1 MQTRLKP
8 LPTGTAASGRHGL
21 TRQLGWPHLLALGVG
36 AIVGTG
42 IYTLIGVGAAR
53 AGPGIVLAFA
63 LAGGVCALAAL
74 AYAELGSMVHE
85 SGGAYS
91 YTYIGLGE
99 IPAWFVG
106 WSLVLEYSVA
116 CAAVGV
122 GWSAYVVSA
131 LASAGINLP
140 VAITAG
146 PHAGGVVNVPAVL
159 AVLAVAAMLMRG
171 MRDSARLNN
180 ILVAVKLSAL
190 ALFVVLALM
199 AFNAENFD
207 PFLPFGFFAQEIGCE
222 TRGLMTA
229 AAIVFFTFFGFDA
242 VATAAEEAKRPERD
256 VAIGIVGSILVC
268 TVIYMVVAAAA
279 VGAAPFTEFADDPA
293 PLSKIL
299 NLIGHPLASSVI
311 AAAAVLALPTVIL
324 VMMYGQ
330 TRVFFSMARDGL
342 LPKKLAD
349 VSESGTPRMV
359 TAVVALCIAVVAGLL
374 PLGEIAELT
383 NAGTL
388 TAFVAAAVTVL
399 ALRIRYPNA
408 KRGFRYPLAWVFAP
422 LAAIGCLYLILSLPA
437 LTLERFLAWNVLGFV
452 VYFIYSRRR
461 SLVGKTPAA
470 SAQD

>member
-8 LPTGTAASGRHGL
+8 LPTGTAATGGRAL

-42 IYTLIGVGAAR
+42 IYTLTGVGAAR
-53 AGPGIVLAFA
+53 AGPGIILAFA

-122 GWSAYVVSA
+122 GWSAYVVTA
-131 LASAGINLP
+131 LESAGLALP
-140 VAITAG
+140 VALTAG
-146 PHAGGVVNVPAVL
+146 PHAGGIVNLPAVL
-159 AVLAVAAMLMRG
+159 AVLAVAALLMRG
-171 MRDSARLNN
+171 VHESARLNN
-180 ILVAVKLSAL
+180 ILVTIKLSAL
-190 ALFVVLALM
+190 ALFVVLALL
-199 AFNAENFD
+199 AFRAENLD
-207 PFLPFGFFAQEIGCE
+207 PFLPYGFFAQDFDGQ
-222 TRGLMTA
+222 TKGLMTA

-256 VAIGIVGSILVC
+256 VAIGIVGSIVVC
-268 TVIYMVVAAAA
+268 TVIYMVVATAA
-279 VGAAPFTEFADDPA
+279 VGAVPFIQFADDPA

-299 NLIGHPLASSVI
+299 TLIGHPLASSII

-342 LPKKLAD
+342 LPSRLAA
-349 VSESGTPRMV
+349 VSKSGSPRMV

-388 TAFVAAAVTVL
+388 TAFVAASITVV
-399 ALRIRYPNA
+399 AMRIRYPNA
-408 KRGFRYPLAWVFAP
+408 KRGFRYPLVWVFAP
-422 LAAIGCLYLILSLPA
+422 LAAAGCLYLIYSLPA
-437 LTLERFLAWNVLGFV
+437 LTLERFLIWNVLGFV

-461 SLVGKTPAA
+461 SLVGKAPAA
-470 SAQD
+470 SVQD

>member
-8 LPTGTAASGRHGL
+8 LPTGEAAAGRQSL

-42 IYTLIGVGAAR
+42 IYTLIGVGADR

-122 GWSAYVVSA
+122 GWSGYVVSA
-131 LASAGINLP
+131 LASAGIHLP
-140 VAITAG
+140 VAFTAG
-146 PHAGGVVNVPAVL
+146 PHAGGFVNVPAVL
-159 AVLAVAAMLMRG
+159 AVLAVAALLMRG
-171 MRDSARLNN
+171 VHDSARLNA
-180 ILVAVKLSAL
+180 ILVTVKLSAL
-190 ALFVVLALM
+190 GLFVVLALT
-199 AFNAENFD
+199 AFNADNFD
-207 PFLPFGFFAQEIGCE
+207 PFLPFGFFAQEIGGE
-222 TRGLMTA
+222 TKGLMTA

-242 VATAAEEAKRPERD
+242 VATASEEAKRPERD

-279 VGAAPFTEFADDPA
+279 VGAAHFSLFADDPA

-299 NLIGHPLASSVI
+299 NLIGHPLASSII

-342 LPKKLAD
+342 LPARLAT
-349 VSESGTPRMV
+349 VSKSGAPRMV
-359 TAVVALCIAVVAGLL
+359 TAAVAVCIAVVAGLL

-383 NAGTL
+383 NTGTL
-388 TAFVAAAVTVL
+388 TAFIASAVTVL
-399 ALRIRYPNA
+399 ALRVRYPDA
-408 KRGFRYPLAWVFAP
+408 KRSFRYPLAWIFAP
-422 LAAIGCLYLILSLPA
+422 IAALGCLYFLLSLPA
-437 LTLERFLAWNVLGFV
+437 LTLERFVIWNVIGFV
-452 VYFIYSRRR
+452 VYFAYSRRR
-461 SLVGKTPAA
+461 SALGRARAA
-470 SAQD
+470 AQN